1 MRAVALKQQA
11 LPGESY
17 SVAQKQQFRSFAD
30 MIETSETPVLVDFY
44 AHWCGPCR
52 IMAQILD
59 MVKAQ
64 VGDDLM
70 VVKIDTEKYPKIA
83 SQWQIEALPTVIL
96 FKNGQPA
103 DRIEGVLQ
111 PQDLVNRLQPHLQA
125 PVG

>member
-1 MRAVALKQQA
+1 M
-11 LPGESY
+11 
-17 SVAQKQQFRSFAD
+17 AQKQQFRSFAD

-59 MVKAQ
+59 IVKSQ
-64 VGDDLM
+64 LGDKLM
-70 VVKIDTEKYPKIA
+70 VVKIDTEKYPQIA

-111 PQDLVNRLQPHLQA
+111 PQDLLVRLQSHLQA

>member
-1 MRAVALKQQA
+1 MQAIAL
-11 LPGESY
+11 LVRTVSEEFT
-17 SVAQKQQFRSFAD
+17 VAQKQQFRSFSD
-30 MIETSETPVLVDFY
+30 MIETSETPILVDFY

-59 MVKAQ
+59 LVKAQ

-70 VVKIDTEKYPKIA
+70 VVKIDTEKYPQIA
-83 SQWQIEALPTVIL
+83 TQWQIEALPTVIL
-96 FKNGQPA
+96 FKDGQPA

-111 PQDLVNRLQPHLQA
+111 PQELVARLQPHLQA

>member
-1 MRAVALKQQA
+1 MLRAVL
-11 LPGESY
+11 EEWT
-17 SVAQKQQFRSFAD
+17 VAQKQQFRSFAD

-59 MVKAQ
+59 LVKAQ
-64 VGDDLM
+64 LGDDLM
-70 VVKIDTEKYPKIA
+70 VVKIDTEKYPNIA

-111 PQDLVNRLQPHLQA
+111 PHELVARLQPHLQA